1 MLEHTIEQHLAELGF
16 LPPAKDEEKKQ
27 QRHNYDA
34 LPAYDEETKEYL
46 F

>member
-1 MLEHTIEQHLAELGF
+1 MLEHAIEQHLAELGF

-27 QRHNYDA
+27 RCSYDT
-34 LPAYDEETKEYL
+34 LPAYDEDTKEYL

>member
-27 QRHNYDA
+27 QYNYET
-34 LPAYDEETKEYL
+34 LPAYDEHGEYL

>member
-1 MLEHTIEQHLAELGF
+1 MLEHAIEQHLAELGF
-16 LPPAKDEEKKQ
+16 L
-27 QRHNYDA
+27 

>member
-1 MLEHTIEQHLAELGF
+1 MLEHAIEQHLAELGF
-16 LPPAKDEEKKQ
+16 LPPAKTEDKQ
-27 QRHNYDA
+27 QRHNYDT